1 MTFIRGYNNVL
12 LSLCHTESA
21 LMHMSSR
28 ERQTGHSFPYGFSIW
43 IFLSFPLLSS
53 NNSKIQHS
61 ISFRD
66 ISKIAFSMGISV
78 VCFEDRLHNPI
89 IACSAAF

>member
-28 ERQTGHSFPYGFSIW
+28 ERQTYVTQRETGNSFPQEPF
-43 IFLSFPLLSS
+43 
-53 NNSKIQHS
+53 
-61 ISFRD
+61 
-66 ISKIAFSMGISV
+66 
-78 VCFEDRLHNPI
+78 
-89 IACSAAF
+89 